1 MAAGPDA
8 VLKQG
13 PEAVLEV
20 AMLPETR
27 GNILAKV
34 IMGEAVTVAG
44 ADGLS
49 AVRRAMCCW
58 MHCAT
63 DLNTATR
70 LLRRSRNARPAS
82 MSPVP
87 ARSTPPCNIW
97 RNSDWCAPTRKGSG
111 AFII

>member
-49 AVRRAMCCW
+49 AVRRA
-58 MHCAT
+58 
-63 DLNTATR
+63 
-70 LLRRSRNARPAS
+70 NARFELF
-82 MSPVP
+82 
-87 ARSTPPCNIW
+87 RGKSTIRGW
-97 RNSDWCAPTRKGSG
+97 IFTKLHQIAP
-111 AFII
+111 F